1 MKKLFKTALIGIASL
16 LLVACGGK
24 KEDGGK
30 SEDKS
35 EEESVE
41 PCTVHEDGYTGW
53 FLTGPDVITVDGVHA
68 SENKGAEWDFGGDSF
83 ELQASTV
90 EAVKALDA
98 TLGET
103 LEAKGELV
111 KGVYMLEKVGM
122 GLEHG
127 GWSARFKDE
136 EGIKI
141 ANCSFVAKII
151 KTKYNAEDDVWAT
164 QQWTPDPKTAH
175 VENLGNYF
183 CPTWQEEADEDGF
196 AWDQNPVVTGGAGI
210 YTVVFVEYA
219 QSSSADNFGFG
230 TAFIKTEAKEG
241 EEYELEPKEHTYGL
255 VGTINGWG
263 NDGADIAMTVSEDG
277 ETAVATYDFP
287 ADSEWKVRLD
297 SDWATSY
304 GWDNLKEA
312 PENAFADPGNG
323 NIKTAIAGNYKVTL
337 TIASGDINIEAVA

>member
-24 KEDGGK
+24 NDGGK
-30 SEDKS
+30 SEPKS

-41 PCTVHEDGYTGW
+41 PCTAHEDGYVGW
-53 FLTGPDVITVDGVHA
+53 FLTGPDQITVDGKKA

-83 ELQASTV
+83 ELKASTV
-90 EAVKALDA
+90 DAVKEVNAD
-98 TLGET
+98 LGAT
-103 LEAKGELV
+103 LEAKGAQV
-111 KGVYMLEKVGM
+111 KAVYMLEKVGM
-122 GLEHG
+122 GLEKG
-127 GWSARFKDE
+127 GWTARFKDGE
-136 EGIKI
+136 DIKI
-141 ANCSFVAKII
+141 ANCSYVAKII
-151 KTKYNAEDDVWAT
+151 KTKYSAEDDVWAT

-210 YTVVFVEYA
+210 YTVVFVEYTT
-219 QSSSADNFGFG
+219 SASKDSCNFG

-241 EEYELEPKEHTYGL
+241 EEYQDEPKEHTYGL

-263 NDGADIAMTVSEDG
+263 AEADIPMTISEDG
-277 ETAVATYDFP
+277 LTAVATYEFP
-287 ADSEWKVRLD
+287 VDSSWKVRLD

-304 GWDNLKEA
+304 GFDRVTSQPDGAFEA
-312 PENAFADPGNG
+312 DGDG
-323 NIKTAIAGNYKVTL
+323 NIKTLIAGNYKVTL
-337 TIASGDINIEAVA
+337 TIASGEIAIQAA